1 MGAGVVGRFPKD
13 GEGSTMSTVN
23 VPAEG
28 LPIRPGRWGFIGAG
42 KMATALI
49 RGMIRHGTAPEA
61 VCASDPNPSA
71 RAILVSESGI
81 STYDSNLEVVKNSDV
96 VVLAVKPQMMAEV
109 LVDLRPAINRD
120 HLVVSVAA
128 GVSLATLANGL
139 GADRRLARAMP
150 NTPALVGEG
159 AAAYCLGPAAK
170 EGDEAIVVEC
180 LEAVGKAFRVPEGQ
194 LDAVTGLSG
203 SGPAFVYVM
212 IEALADGGVRVGLPR
227 EMALALAAQTVLGS
241 AKMVL
246 ETGQHPGSLKDQVTS
261 PAGTTIAGLHAL
273 ERAGVRAG
281 LMDAVE
287 AAYRRSI
294 ELAALAAKAEKPG

>member
-1 MGAGVVGRFPKD
+1 
-13 GEGSTMSTVN
+13 MSAVKIQDRG
-23 VPAEG
+23 PEARG
-28 LPIRPGRWGFIGAG
+28 QGMPGDPLRWGFIGAG

-49 RGMIRHGTAPEA
+49 RGMVRDGTPLESIS
-61 VCASDPNPSA
+61 ASDPDPST
-71 RAILVSESGI
+71 RASLVGETGI
-81 STYDSNLEVVKNSDV
+81 ATFDSNAEVIRNSDV
-96 VVLAVKPQMMAEV
+96 VVLAVKPQMMAAV
-109 LVDLRPAINRD
+109 LAELRPLITAD

-128 GVSLATLANGL
+128 GVSLATLAGGL
-139 GADRRLARAMP
+139 GPDRRIARTMP

-159 AAAYCLGPAAK
+159 AAAYCLGPASK
-170 EGDEAIVVEC
+170 DGDEAIVAEC
-180 LEAVGKAFRVPEGQ
+180 LKAVGKAFPVPENL

-227 EMALALAAQTVLGS
+227 ETALALAAQTVLGS
-241 AKMVL
+241 ARMVL

-273 ERAGVRAG
+273 ERGGVRAA

-287 AAYRRSI
+287 AAYKRSV
-294 ELAALAAKAEKPG
+294 ELAALAARAESLG

>member
-1 MGAGVVGRFPKD
+1 
-13 GEGSTMSTVN
+13 MSSEHVQS
-23 VPAEG
+23 
-28 LPIRPGRWGFIGAG
+28 GRWGFVGAG

-49 RGMIRHGTAPEA
+49 RGMIRDGTPPESIS
-61 VCASDPNPSA
+61 ASDPSPQA
-71 RAILVSESGI
+71 RALLLSETGVP
-81 STYDSNLEVVKNSDV
+81 TFDTNAEVIRHSEV
-96 VVLAVKPQMMAEV
+96 VVLAVKPQAMASV
-109 LVDLRPAINRD
+109 LAEIRPLINGD

-128 GVSLATLANGL
+128 GVKLATLAKGL
-139 GADRRLARAMP
+139 GAECRIARAMP

-159 AAAYCLGPAAK
+159 AAAYCLGPAAR
-170 EGDEAIVVEC
+170 EGDDAIVAGC
-180 LEAVGKAFRVPEGQ
+180 FEAVGRSFRVPESL

-227 EMALALAAQTVLGS
+227 EIALALAAQTVLGS

-273 ERAGVRAG
+273 ERGGVRAA

-287 AAYRRSI
+287 AAYRRSV
-294 ELAALAAKAEKPG
+294 ELAALAAKAENPG